1 MVPVGDADRWLV
13 HMRVDRRFRRQKPS
27 FKGLREMSVTAA
39 LVKELREKS
48 GAGMMDCKKALAETN
63 GDMDAAVDWLRTKG
77 LAAAAKK
84 SGRVA
89 AEGLVAIAVA
99 GKKGAVIELNAETD
113 FVSRNS
119 EFQGFASTLADLAL
133 GVDDLD
139 ALKAVDFPGTGR
151 IVADELTQKI
161 ATIGENM
168 SLRRMQA
175 VSVNNGSVVS
185 YVHNATADGLGRIG
199 VLVALESTADTGV
212 LEPLGKQIAMHIAA
226 TSPASL
232 SVQDLDP
239 EAVARERDVLIE
251 QAKASGK
258 PQEIAEKMVE
268 GRMKK
273 YYQEVVLLEQTSVI
287 DGESRIADVIAK
299 AGKDAGAD
307 IALTAFVR
315 FNLGEGIERESSDF
329 AAEVAAQLA

>member
-1 MVPVGDADRWLV
+1 
-13 HMRVDRRFRRQKPS
+13 
-27 FKGLREMSVTAA
+27 MSVTAA

-89 AEGLVAIAVA
+89 AEGLVAIAVHDT
-99 GKKGAVIELNAETD
+99 KGSVVELNAETD
-113 FVSRNS
+113 FVARNS
-119 EFQGFASTLADLAL
+119 EFQAFASTLARLAL
-133 GVDDLD
+133 GVDNIDG
-139 ALKAVDFPGTGR
+139 LKAADFPGTGR
-151 IVADELTQKI
+151 NVADELTQKI

-168 SLRRMQA
+168 SLRRMETL
-175 VSVNNGSVVS
+175 SVGSGSVVS
-185 YVHNATADGLGRIG
+185 YIHNATAEGLGRIG
-199 VLVALESTADTGV
+199 VLVALESTADKASLDG
-212 LEPLGKQIAMHIAA
+212 LGKQIAMHIAA

-232 SVQDLDP
+232 SISDLDP

-287 DGESRIADVIAK
+287 DGETRIADVVAK

-307 IALTAFVR
+307 IALTGFVR
-315 FNLGEGIERESSDF
+315 FNLGEGIERESTDF
-329 AAEVAAQLA
+329 AAEVAAQLS

>member
-1 MVPVGDADRWLV
+1 
-13 HMRVDRRFRRQKPS
+13 
-27 FKGLREMSVTAA
+27 MSVTAA

-89 AEGLVAIAVA
+89 AEGLVAIAVDDT
-99 GKKGAVIELNAETD
+99 KGSVVELNAETD
-113 FVSRNS
+113 FVARNS
-119 EFQGFASTLADLAL
+119 EFQAFASTLARLAL
-133 GVDDLD
+133 GVDNIDG
-139 ALKAVDFPGTGR
+139 LKAADFPGTGR
-151 IVADELTQKI
+151 NVADELTQKI

-168 SLRRMQA
+168 SLRRMETL
-175 VSVNNGSVVS
+175 SVGSGSVVS
-185 YVHNATADGLGRIG
+185 YIHNATAEGLGRIG
-199 VLVALESTADTGV
+199 VLVALESTADKASLDG
-212 LEPLGKQIAMHIAA
+212 LGKQIAMHIAA

-232 SVQDLDP
+232 SISDLDS
-239 EAVARERDVLIE
+239 EAVVRERDVLIE

-287 DGESRIADVIAK
+287 DGETRIADVVAK

-307 IALTAFVR
+307 IALTGFVR
-315 FNLGEGIERESSDF
+315 FNLGEGIERESTDF
-329 AAEVAAQLA
+329 AAEVAAQLS